1 MFPHIPTRVYLA
13 AIAACAMS
21 FVGCASYQG
30 PRIDPTGERFIAWP
44 NQPAAVPPPPGLPP
58 GSIPIGQPVPV
69 GPPVAAPASGVPVAA
84 PAVATGPPV
93 AAPLPFG
100 NVTAPPVYSDPTPP
114 PIVPPP
120 LGSIPPVPYAPGSAI
135 PGTVSPMVAAGT
147 VTAAVPVVGP
157 AAGPPA
163 PTTPPGST
171 FVRLTPDRLVAPVG
185 TEVFLKAGVAGPD
198 GAMAPNE
205 RIEWSVARNG
215 VGQLGNMGLHDGGQL
230 FTWWVAP
237 EKIDPWTAVG
247 RTAFYPISVEGMTPG
262 PYGDAKIDRG
272 ESYVTLTSCAE
283 GVSQVTAFAPELCQY
298 NQATT
303 SIYWI
308 DAQWTFPASVV
319 AECGKPHVLTTT
331 VFRRTNG
338 TPLAGWIVRYTVG
351 SGGSLGYEGGNTIDA
366 RTDALGHAS
375 VEVSPSQSGGGVT
388 QVGITIVRPQTVS
401 PNTIPLVELARGA
414 AAITWSANAPPVAP
428 GIPLGP
434 SAAPSLPPPPPM
446 APTPLGPPTSGPAPA
461 PSSGPPPSLEPTP
474 ANTIPTQP
482 SPYTPA
488 PAGRAR
494 IEATLRAT
502 SPEQVAIGQFVSY
515 ELTITNRGDGVAR
528 NVKVTDEFDT
538 GLTHEGDVRNTHNIE
553 KPVRDLA
560 PNDSERVTLT
570 FKLVESGRQC
580 HRVTVTAD
588 GADPQKLQGCAAA
601 IQAAIGVKIS
611 APVRRV
617 VGEVAEF
624 SATIRNTG
632 TSPATNVELRVQ
644 FDPAIEP
651 VIESG
656 VSRLDDGSVAIRLDR
671 ELAASERRVFRLQG
685 RCRNPSTHAC
695 VRASVTALG
704 GAVSQDEACLEILP
718 AMPDSPAPAPVG
730 P

>member
-1 MFPHIPTRVYLA
+1 
-13 AIAACAMS
+13 
-21 FVGCASYQG
+21 
-30 PRIDPTGERFIAWP
+30 
-44 NQPAAVPPPPGLPP
+44 
-58 GSIPIGQPVPV
+58 
-69 GPPVAAPASGVPVAA
+69 
-84 PAVATGPPV
+84 
-93 AAPLPFG
+93 
-100 NVTAPPVYSDPTPP
+100 
-114 PIVPPP
+114 
-120 LGSIPPVPYAPGSAI
+120 
-135 PGTVSPMVAAGT
+135 
-147 VTAAVPVVGP
+147 
-157 AAGPPA
+157 
-163 PTTPPGST
+163 
-171 FVRLTPDRLVAPVG
+171 LVAPVG

-272 ESYVTLTSCAE
+272 ESYVTLTSCNE
-283 GVSQVTAFAPELCQY
+283 GVSQVTAFAPGLSQY

-351 SGGSLGYEGGNTIDA
+351 SGGSLGYEGGNTIEA

-375 VEVSPSQSGGGVT
+375 VEVSPSQGGGGVT

-401 PNTIPLVELARGA
+401 PNTIPLVELTRGA

-428 GIPLGP
+428 GIPAMP
-434 SAAPSLPPPPPM
+434 AAPSLPPPPVGM
-446 APTPLGPPTSGPAPA
+446 TPLAPPPTSAPAPAAATGPAP
-461 PSSGPPPSLEPTP
+461 SLQPTP
-474 ANTIPTQP
+474 ADNNAAQP
-482 SPYTPA
+482 SASAPP

-494 IEATLRAT
+494 IEANLRAAST
-502 SPEQVAIGQFVSY
+502 EQVAVGQFVSY

-528 NVKVTDEFDT
+528 KVRVDDEFDT
-538 GLTHEGDVRNTHNIE
+538 GLTHEGDVSNTHHIE
-553 KPVRDLA
+553 KAIRDLA

-570 FKLVESGRQC
+570 FKLVEGGKQC
-580 HRVTVTAD
+580 HRVTVAAD
-588 GADPQKLQGCAAA
+588 GCDPQKLQGCASG
-601 IQAAIGVKIS
+601 IQTAIGVKIR
-611 APVRRV
+611 APVRKV

-624 SATIRNTG
+624 SATIQNTG
-632 TSPATNVELRVQ
+632 SGTAANVELRVQ
-644 FDPAIEP
+644 FDPTSAIEP
-651 VIESG
+651 VIDNG
-656 VSRLDDGSVAIRLDR
+656 LTRLDDGSVSVRLGD
-671 ELAASERRVFRLQG
+671 LAANERRVFRVQG
-685 RCRNPSTHAC
+685 RCRNPSAHAC
-695 VRASVTALG
+695 ARASVTALG
-704 GAVSQDEACLEILP
+704 GADSQDEACLEILP
-718 AMPDSPAPAPVG
+718 AMPDSPPPPAVG